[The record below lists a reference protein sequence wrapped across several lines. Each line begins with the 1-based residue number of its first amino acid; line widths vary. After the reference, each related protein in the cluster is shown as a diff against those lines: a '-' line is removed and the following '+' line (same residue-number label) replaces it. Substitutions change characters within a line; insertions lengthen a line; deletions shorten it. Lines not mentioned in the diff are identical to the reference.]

1 MSSQDTPISRYPPYF
16 IENQKIKKGIFSLN
30 FMIELRFNMRRRDNN
45 VKQHFRNS
53 LFISEATVYTIL
65 IKFLIK
71 YYIRVIFKGQTSLID
86 ILVSEISIQSV
97 QMTTHLLLLRK
108 ILITLNLS
116 QFLEKIHS
124 TSKSMIQNKNAHIG
138 SESR

>member
-1 MSSQDTPISRYPPYF
+1 MSSPDTTISRYPPYF

-45 VKQHFRNS
+45 VGRLQPYQAILLLFRVYSINFILTENS

-71 YYIRVIFKGQTSLID
+71 YYIRAIFKG
-86 ILVSEISIQSV
+86 
-97 QMTTHLLLLRK
+97 
-108 ILITLNLS
+108 
-116 QFLEKIHS
+116 
-124 TSKSMIQNKNAHIG
+124 
-138 SESR
+138 